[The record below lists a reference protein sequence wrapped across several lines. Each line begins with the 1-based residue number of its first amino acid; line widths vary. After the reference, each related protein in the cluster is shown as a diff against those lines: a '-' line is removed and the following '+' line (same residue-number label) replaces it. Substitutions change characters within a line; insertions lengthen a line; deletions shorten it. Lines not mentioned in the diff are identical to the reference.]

1 MWHVSAMIYEKFMTD
16 HIRCICEVIE
26 ASALRW
32 TFEGGMRDAA
42 QEALAV
48 L

>member
-1 MWHVSAMIYEKFMTD
+1 
-16 HIRCICEVIE
+16 VIE